1 MESPNMR
8 MCLGIEHAKRAQ
20 QPQYHYNDDDNI
32 QDALDFPI
40 HGKICVNKPQQ
51 DADYD
56 EYNKDR
62 E

>member
-1 MESPNMR
+1 MR

-20 QPQYHYNDDDNI
+20 QPQYHHDDDDNI
-32 QDALDFPI
+32 QDALDFPV
-40 HGKICVNKPQQ
+40 HGKVCINKPQQ